1 MEWLEI
7 ISAEA
12 AGSKETKK
20 IVEQCNAINV
30 PQILEDLPQTA
41 AL

>member
-7 ISAEA
+7 ISVEA

-20 IVEQCNAINV
+20 IVEPCNSINV
-30 PQILEDLPQTA
+30 PQSAKLQSIGSA
-41 AL
+41 